1 MATAAEHLAR
11 SQGLVQVVRLTEGI
25 TGQQIASILD
35 DAGEA
40 AADRIAFNLNKGNV
54 SGQVTAKQ
62 LQALT
67 DGMEPI
73 SREMWH
79 KVEKVTV
86 VGMHSAAELA
96 TNQAI
101 DRDLLLGMPGNGIVQ
116 YAPGMFVDAAV
127 GVESLISRRTNGF
140 PLAERIYA
148 NGTVGIKQAA
158 RIVER
163 ELVLQRSAKEIS
175 KQVKGLYNPD
185 VPGGQSYAAKRLART
200 EINNAHHSTTIRHSK
215 DRPWV
220 VGMKWNL
227 SSSHPRADD
236 CDDFAKKDH
245 DGMGPGVYKKGST
258 PRKPHPQ
265 CLCYLTHLQVPE
277 EDFLDSL
284 VKGQYDPW
292 LNRKGVTC

>member
-1 MATAAEHLAR
+1 MALPEEHLAR

-25 TGQQIASILD
+25 TGQQIGSILD
-35 DAGEA
+35 DAGTA
-40 AADRIAFNLNKGNV
+40 AAERIAFNLKKDTPTGKV
-54 SGQVTAKQ
+54 AAAQLKAVTTG
-62 LQALT
+62 L
-67 DGMEPI
+67 EPI
-73 SREMWH
+73 STEMWH
-79 KVEKVTV
+79 QVEKVTV
-86 VGMHSAAELA
+86 VGMHSAGELA
-96 TNQAI
+96 TNQAL
-101 DRDLLLGMPGNGIVQ
+101 DRDLLLGMPGNGIIQ
-116 YAPGMFVDAAV
+116 YAPGMFVDAAQS
-127 GVESLISRRTNGF
+127 VESLISRRTNGF

-148 NGTVGIKQAA
+148 NGIVGVKQAA

-163 ELVLQRSAKEIS
+163 ELVLQRSQKEIA
-175 KQVKGLYNPD
+175 KQVKNLYNPN

-200 EINNAHHSTTIRHSK
+200 EINNAHHSTTIRHSN

-236 CDDFAKKDH
+236 CDNFAKQDH
-245 DGMGPGVYKKGST
+245 DKLGPGVYAKGKT

-277 EDFLDSL
+277 DQFIDSL

-292 LNRKGVTC
+292 LSGKGVTC

>member
-1 MATAAEHLAR
+1 MATPAEHLAR

-35 DAGEA
+35 DAGDA
-40 AADRIAFNLNKGNV
+40 AAERIAFNLKKDTPTGK
-54 SGQVTAKQ
+54 VTAAQ
-62 LQALT
+62 LTAVT
-67 DGMEPI
+67 KGIEPI

-79 KVEKVTV
+79 QVEKVTV
-86 VGMHSAAELA
+86 VGMHSAGELA

-116 YAPGMFVDAAV
+116 YAPGMFVDAAQS
-127 GVESLISRRTNGF
+127 VESLISRRTNGF

-148 NGTVGIKQAA
+148 NGTVGVKQAA

-163 ELVLQRSAKEIS
+163 ELVLQRSAKEIAR
-175 KQVKGLYNPD
+175 QVKSSYDPN

-200 EINNAHHSTTIRHSK
+200 EINNAHHSTTIRHSQ

-220 VGMKWNL
+220 LGMKWNL
-227 SSSHPRADD
+227 SNSHPRSDE
-236 CDDFAKKDH
+236 CDDYAKEDH
-245 DGMGPGVYKKGST
+245 DNLGPGVFKKGNT

-265 CLCYLTHLQVPE
+265 CLCYLTHLQVDE
-277 EDFLDSL
+277 EDFINSL
-284 VKGQYDPW
+284 VGGKYDPW
-292 LNRKGVTC
+292 FNRKGVTC

>member
-1 MATAAEHLAR
+1 MALPAEHLAR
-11 SQGLVQVVRLTEGI
+11 AQGLTQVVRLTEGI

-35 DAGEA
+35 DAGGA
-40 AADRIAFNLNKGNV
+40 AAERIAFNLKKDTPTGK
-54 SGQVTAKQ
+54 VTAKQ
-62 LQALT
+62 LTAVT
-67 DGMEPI
+67 EGIEPI

-79 KVEKVTV
+79 RVEKVTV
-86 VGMHSAAELA
+86 VGMHSAGELA
-96 TNQAI
+96 VNQAL
-101 DRDLLLGMPGNGIVQ
+101 DRDLLIGMPGSGIIQ

-148 NGTVGIKQAA
+148 NGTLGIKQAA

-163 ELVLQRSAKEIS
+163 ELVLQRSAREIAR
-175 KQVKGLYNPD
+175 QVKGLYNPD

-200 EINNAHHSTTIRHSK
+200 EINNAHHSTTIRQSQ

-220 VGMKWNL
+220 KAMKWNL
-227 SSSHPRADD
+227 SSSHPRADS
-236 CDDFAKKDH
+236 CDDYAKKDH
-245 DGMGPGVYKKGST
+245 YKMGRGVYKKGDT

-265 CLCYLTHLQVPE
+265 CLCYLTHVQVD
-277 EDFLDSL
+277 EDEFINSL
-284 VKGQYDPW
+284 VGGKYDPW